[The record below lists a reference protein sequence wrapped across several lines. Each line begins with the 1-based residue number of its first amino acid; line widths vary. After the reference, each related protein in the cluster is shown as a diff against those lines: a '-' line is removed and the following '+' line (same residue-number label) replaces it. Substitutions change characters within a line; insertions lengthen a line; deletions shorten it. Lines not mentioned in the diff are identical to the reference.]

1 MMVQK
6 EVGDRFSA
14 KPKTK
19 EYNSLTVYLNYFF
32 DVKKEFVVNRKEFTP
47 VPNVDSVVVSFTRK
61 KELLE
66 LNDKNHFFKLVRDSF
81 QYKRKTIRNNLKGYD
96 LEVVDSVLK
105 EYNFSLSSRA
115 EELPVIVFVKI
126 SNALTEE

>member
-1 MMVQK
+1 MIM
-6 EVGDRFSA
+6 
-14 KPKTK
+14 
-19 EYNSLTVYLNYFF
+19 NLINM
-32 DVKKEFVVNRKEFTP
+32 
-47 VPNVDSVVVSFTRK
+47 
-61 KELLE
+61 
-66 LNDKNHFFKLVRDSF
+66 
-81 QYKRKTIRNNLKGYD
+81 KRKNLRNNLKGYD